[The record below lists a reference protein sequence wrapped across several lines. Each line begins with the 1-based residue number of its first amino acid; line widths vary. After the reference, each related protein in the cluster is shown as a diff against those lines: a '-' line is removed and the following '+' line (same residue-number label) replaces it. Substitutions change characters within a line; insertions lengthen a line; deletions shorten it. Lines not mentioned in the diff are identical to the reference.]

1 MFKAIN
7 KFFSELRWFF
17 CCLLR
22 GDCKYSIKK
31 ILVFLFSAVVI
42 FLAIFTDKAYIDL
55 LVFIAALLGIR
66 SWDKMKYY
74 ERQENEQQ
82 NDVNITDKG

>member
-1 MFKAIN
+1 MCKAI
-7 KFFSELRWFF
+7 KSFFSDIKWGLL
-17 CCLLR
+17 CMLR

-31 ILVFLFSAVVI
+31 FLVYLFSIVVVY
-42 FLAIFTDKAYIDL
+42 LAIFTDKAYLDL

-82 NDVNITDKG
+82 NDVNIDEKG